1 MQENDAQA
9 ASDGDWMHGGG
20 AVHETFYLYLVEG
33 LFHGHK
39 SNDKDCSAKKDNSK
53 RPLLHPCC
61 SGLLERPLYSYPL
74 TWPHNALSAMSH
86 RSPADTICL
95 VRGF

>member
-39 SNDKDCSAKKDNSK
+39 SNDKDCSAKKK
-53 RPLLHPCC
+53 
-61 SGLLERPLYSYPL
+61 GLFY
-74 TWPHNALSAMSH
+74 T
-86 RSPADTICL
+86 PAAQAFWKGLFTAT
-95 VRGF
+95 R